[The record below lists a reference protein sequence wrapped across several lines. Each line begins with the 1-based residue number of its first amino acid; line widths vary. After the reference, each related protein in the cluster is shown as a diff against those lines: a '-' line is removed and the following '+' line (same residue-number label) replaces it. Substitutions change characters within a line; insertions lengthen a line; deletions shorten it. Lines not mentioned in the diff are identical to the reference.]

1 MRDIAGEAGQRPA
14 GGLRV
19 ELLRFVA
26 LAILIGN
33 LVLGADHG
41 ASVQTAVVV
50 AYLAVSAA
58 SALTVL
64 FGMASRWMRTGSSRL
79 TRSLWRLFS
88 TPSYSRLRSITPITS
103 RRRASWW
110 LSSC

>member
-1 MRDIAGEAGQRPA
+1 MTEIVGETGQRPP

-41 ASVQTAVVV
+41 AAHQTPLIVSDIA
-50 AYLAVSAA
+50 LSAA
-58 SALTVL
+58 
-64 FGMASRWMRTGSSRL
+64 
-79 TRSLWRLFS
+79 
-88 TPSYSRLRSITPITS
+88 
-103 RRRASWW
+103 
-110 LSSC
+110 

>member
-1 MRDIAGEAGQRPA
+1 VTEIADGAGQRPA

-41 ASVQTAVVV
+41 ASIQTAVVV

-64 FGMASRWMRTGSSRL
+64 SGIARNWVRIGFVMIGGEFTLAAA
-79 TRSLWRLFS
+79 
-88 TPSYSRLRSITPITS
+88 TS
-103 RRRASWW
+103 RYRMRLAGPAG
-110 LSSC
+110 CP